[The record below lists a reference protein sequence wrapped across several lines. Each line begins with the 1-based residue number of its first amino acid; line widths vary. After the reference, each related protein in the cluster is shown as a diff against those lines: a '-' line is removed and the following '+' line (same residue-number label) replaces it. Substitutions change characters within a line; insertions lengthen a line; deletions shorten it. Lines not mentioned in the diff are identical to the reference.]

1 MFLFQLL
8 RGLSYIHQRYIL
20 HRDLKPQNLL
30 ISDTG
35 ELKLAD
41 FGRKAVN
48 YQSILSPCEN
58 ARQMVAL
65 RLFRSTSSIIRDY
78 GTVFSGMKKFFFYD
92 QHYAWWIFKKFQ
104 TVRILSNHKHKSH
117 LIYHIVPK
125 EKYKIVNVKY
135 IKRYLFFHFLLRK
148 CQPTRSRRSGE

>member
-1 MFLFQLL
+1 MCVQNLTFVSLFFQLFLFQLL

-48 YQSILSPCEN
+48 YQSILSHCVN

-65 RLFRSTSSIIRDY
+65 HLFRGISSIVIDHSKIYSEMNEFLFYFMINIMLGGVLEISDRLF
-78 GTVFSGMKKFFFYD
+78 
-92 QHYAWWIFKKFQ
+92 
-104 TVRILSNHKHKSH
+104 KS
-117 LIYHIVPK
+117 
-125 EKYKIVNVKY
+125 
-135 IKRYLFFHFLLRK
+135 
-148 CQPTRSRRSGE
+148 